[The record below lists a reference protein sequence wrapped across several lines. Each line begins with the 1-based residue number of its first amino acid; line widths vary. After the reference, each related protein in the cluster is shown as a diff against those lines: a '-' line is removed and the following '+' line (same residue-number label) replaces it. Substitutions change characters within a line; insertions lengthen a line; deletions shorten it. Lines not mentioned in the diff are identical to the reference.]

1 MGRGDVRGGWVACPE
16 ATPMD
21 RTETF
26 STDWPSGPAPLDET
40 GTFSTGFAG
49 GSRAAAEK
57 SQVDGLS
64 FRDLGRG
71 APESVEKMAILSS
84 GCPRD
89 PRSVEKTAI
98 LSMGYSFAYELF
110 TREDADP
117 TVLEYAEFTAK
128 FFQEATGGEAA

>member
-1 MGRGDVRGGWVACPE
+1 MRGGWVACPE

-40 GTFSTGFAG
+40 ATFSTGFAG

-71 APESVEKMAILSS
+71 APESVEKMAILST
-84 GCPRD
+84 GRPHD

-98 LSMGYSFAYELF
+98 LS
-110 TREDADP
+110 
-117 TVLEYAEFTAK
+117 
-128 FFQEATGGEAA
+128 TGFLRPVRLA